1 MSNGLVSVI
10 MPTFKCGR
18 FIAESIKSV
27 QAQTYKDWELII
39 VDDCS
44 NDETVATVL
53 GFTKEDDRISF
64 YQNSINSGAA
74 VTRNTALRNA
84 QGRWIAF
91 LDSDDLWES
100 SKLEKQINF
109 MEENGYAF
117 SYHEYVEIDE
127 QDNLLGV
134 KVSGKKRIGKFDM
147 FACCWPGCL
156 SVMYD
161 AEKIGLIQINDI
173 KKNNDTAMWLK
184 VIRKADCYLLPECL
198 GKYRRRANSITPKP
212 LWKRVWAHYPL
223 FRVAEEMNPI
233 AATFWVIMNVFG
245 NAYKKMRKFRNLLM
259 LLGLMVL
266 MSCERRALEEPEFST
281 EIEVRI
287 NLNTISNVT
296 CDIYNDKIP
305 VPVIDPEVMKVLFYD
320 IHSHELVAESFISD
334 ISDKDGQ
341 KVIKGRLNILP

>member
-1 MSNGLVSVI
+1 MQNFGLVSVI
-10 MPTFKCGR
+10 MPSYKCGR
-18 FIAESIKSV
+18 YIAESIKSV
-27 QAQTYKDWELII
+27 QDQTYPNWELIV

-44 NDETVATVL
+44 GDDTVNIVQEL
-53 GFTKEDDRISF
+53 MKKDNRIQLFS
-64 YQNSINSGAA
+64 NSSNSGAA
-74 VTRNTALRNA
+74 VSRNVALRHA
-84 QGRWIAF
+84 KGHWIAF
-91 LDSDDLWES
+91 LDSDDLWEPT
-100 SKLEKQINF
+100 KLERQIKF

-134 KVSGKKRIGKFDM
+134 KVSGKRHVCKFDM

-212 LWKRVWAHYPL
+212 LWKRIWAHYPL

-245 NAYKKMRKFRNLLM
+245 NAYKKMRYVKTYQP
-259 LLGLMVL
+259 
-266 MSCERRALEEPEFST
+266 S
-281 EIEVRI
+281 
-287 NLNTISNVT
+287 
-296 CDIYNDKIP
+296 
-305 VPVIDPEVMKVLFYD
+305 
-320 IHSHELVAESFISD
+320 
-334 ISDKDGQ
+334 
-341 KVIKGRLNILP
+341 

>member
-1 MSNGLVSVI
+1 MEEKYVVSI
-10 MPTFKCGR
+10 ITPTFNCGK
-18 FIAESIKSV
+18 FIVETIDSILS
-27 QAQTYKDWELII
+27 QTYAKWELII
-39 VDDCS
+39 SDDCS
-44 NDETVATVL
+44 TDN
-53 GFTKEDDRISF
+53 TKEVIKPYLEKDTRIK
-64 YQNSINSGAA
+64 YICNVKNSGAA
-74 VTRNTALRNA
+74 VTRNNALRVA
-84 QGRWIAF
+84 KGKWIAF
-91 LDSDDLWES
+91 LDSDDLWEPT
-100 SKLEKQINF
+100 KLEKQIKF

-134 KVSGKKRIGKFDM
+134 KVSGKRHVGKFDM

-212 LWKRVWAHYPL
+212 LWQRIWAHYPL

-245 NAYKKMRKFRNLLM
+245 NAYKK
-259 LLGLMVL
+259 
-266 MSCERRALEEPEFST
+266 
-281 EIEVRI
+281 
-287 NLNTISNVT
+287 
-296 CDIYNDKIP
+296 
-305 VPVIDPEVMKVLFYD
+305 LFFVKKY
-320 IHSHELVAESFISD
+320 V
-334 ISDKDGQ
+334 
-341 KVIKGRLNILP
+341 V